1 MFLID
6 LTRLYLMRKGHFP
19 GRKMQVLLMGEQQ
32 QQQNVGKITKSKR
45 LEKRTN
51 CSLSLY
57 VYKDI
62 TPYCYSEFCMVYNKD
77 NIIQLCNYV

>member
-6 LTRLYLMRKGHFP
+6 LTRLYLMRKDHIP
-19 GRKMQVLLMGEQQ
+19 GRKIQVLLMGE

-45 LEKRTN
+45 LEKLTS
-51 CSLSLY
+51 CSFSLY

-62 TPYCYSEFCMVYNKD
+62 TLYCYSEFCMVYKKD